1 MRNRHC
7 RRNFL
12 AGSLLLA
19 TGLLLGTTAPASA
32 QRKGKSVS
40 QELTAGPIRCRFV
53 DGELRYLYVGEKEI
67 VRRVYFAVRDR
78 HWDTIVPEFKRIRI
92 KQRNDTFTV
101 ELDAV
106 VKGSNY
112 AGEEPVDFGWKGTI
126 TGTADGVITFEATG
140 TANADF
146 LSNRIGLC
154 VLYGSPSVVGTAFET
169 LDKNST
175 LNKGTFPEFVQP
187 QLVAPKYQT
196 LTYRTADGVKVATS
210 VVGATFDMEDQRTY
224 GDSSFKAYAPLPYTY
239 PNATKS
245 AGSLTQSV
253 TIRVENTP
261 KPAKVSGPL
270 TVTVGKSTVPNAKIP
285 VLRTEV
291 PATVKDTI
299 FGNINGQRDQYR
311 TAEEVAW
318 GYKPSVHLFDDDT
331 FFENNMSLVDHA
343 RTVRSFAPNAT
354 LKVMPIHLEP
364 SHPRAAMDPRRTAL
378 FGGAWAA
385 NLIHYLSIAG
395 VSEAGFTTGPGY
407 ASRVVKT
414 LGSYVGR
421 GLIACSVS
429 GSESLPASVDAFTI
443 DDGGSPVVTL
453 INTANAEQRVTV
465 KGLPTRNLR
474 LRRMNGKTAADALPT
489 EETKRGEK
497 DGINISLAPY
507 EVCLISGG

>member
-19 TGLLLGTTAPASA
+19 TGLLIGTAAPAST

-78 HWDTIVPEFKRIRI
+78 HWDTILPEFTRISI
-92 KQRNDTFTV
+92 KQKNETFTV

-112 AGEEPVDFGWKGTI
+112 AGEEPVDFAWKGKI

-140 TANADF
+140 TANTDF

-175 LNKGTFPEFVQP
+175 LSKGSFPDFVQP

-196 LTYRTADGVKVATS
+196 LTYRTTDGMKVTTS
-210 VVGATFDMEDQRTY
+210 VIGATFDMEDQRTY
-224 GDSSFKAYAPLPYTY
+224 GDSSFKAYAPLPYPY
-239 PNATKS
+239 PNATKG
-245 AGSLTQSV
+245 AGALTQTV
-253 TIRVENTP
+253 TIRVENAP

-270 TVTVGKSTVPNAKIP
+270 TVTVGKATVPNSKIP
-285 VLRTEV
+285 ALRTQV
-291 PATVKDTI
+291 PASVKDTI

-311 TAEEVAW
+311 TADQVVW

-343 RTVRSFAPNAT
+343 RTVRSFAPNAA

-364 SHPRAAMDPRRTAL
+364 SHPRAATDPRRAAL

-385 NLIHYLSIAG
+385 HLIHYLSLAG
-395 VSEAGFTTGPGY
+395 VNEAGFTTGPGY
-407 ASRVVKT
+407 AARVVKT

-421 GLIACSVS
+421 ELLKSEVS
-429 GSESLPASVDAFTI
+429 GSESLPAPVDAFTI
-443 DDGGSPVVTL
+443 DDGGSPVVVL
-453 INTANAEQRVTV
+453 INTANEEQRVTV
-465 KGLPTRNLR
+465 KGLTTGNLR
-474 LRRMNGKTAADALPT
+474 LRRMNGKTTADALPT
-489 EETKRGEK
+489 EETKKGEK
-497 DGINISLAPY
+497 DGISISLAPY
-507 EVCLISGG
+507 EVCLISSG